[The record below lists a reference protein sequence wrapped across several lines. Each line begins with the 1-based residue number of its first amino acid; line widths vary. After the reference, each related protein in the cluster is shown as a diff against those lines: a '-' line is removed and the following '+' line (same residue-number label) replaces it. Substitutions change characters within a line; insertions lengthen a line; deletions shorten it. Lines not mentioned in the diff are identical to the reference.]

1 MAKKAA
7 EYNADIK
14 KLEQEQAEALKKF
27 KAEQAEKMKK
37 LRAQAAEAE
46 KLEREN
52 EDKKL
57 IQLIREELKDRKDIV
72 SDVAEAIKLFKEK
85 EDAEIAPEEVTEVAE
100 SVVADE
106 VGEDSTEDVNLFPE
120 E

>member
-46 KLEREN
+46 RIEREN

-85 EDAEIAPEEVTEVAE
+85 ENAEAAPEEVTETAE
-100 SVVADE
+100 SVVTDE
-106 VGEDSTEDVNLFPE
+106 AGEDSTEDETLFPE